1 MAGVISNVGSDNMES
16 KRSDDKIMAAVD
28 IRTHNKTSSTIWYEE
43 VLFMSCDINYFW
55 KMADLHNDC
64 APLPV
69 DVKEVLEKGFLSFC
83 RIFKSAFKQR

>member
-1 MAGVISNVGSDNMES
+1 MAGVISIISVLIIW
-16 KRSDDKIMAAVD
+16 KVRSDGKIMNAVD
-28 IRTHNKTSSTIWYEE
+28 IRTQNKTSSTIWYEE
-43 VLFMSCDINYFW
+43 VLFMSCDIKYFW

-83 RIFKSAFKQR
+83 RILKSAFKQR